1 MKIEFQSIG
10 ILIKLYYNYYITIR
24 EEYYRTFKFYL
35 ANENCYYFNYRLWRI
50 AAQAIETQDAE

>member
-35 ANENCYYFNYRLWRI
+35 ATKTVIILITVCGE
-50 AAQAIETQDAE
+50 